1 MTIAGRIHM
10 LVMLFLLALPA
21 AAHHSFAIFDSTR
34 EVTISGTVTEF
45 QWTNPHC
52 WLHVDVTG
60 DDGATEQWV
69 VEMLSK
75 NVLGRMGWNRISV
88 KPGDEVTVVMHP
100 VRTGASGGN
109 MVSIFDA
116 DGEPIGGPLQ

>member
-1 MTIAGRIHM
+1 MTIAGKIRM
-10 LVMLFLLALPA
+10 LVMLAVLALPA

-34 EVTISGTVTEF
+34 EVTISGTVAEF

-52 WLHVDVTG
+52 WLHVDVVG
-60 DDGATEQWV
+60 DDGVAEQWV

-88 KPGDEVTVVMHP
+88 KSGDEVTVVLHP

-109 MVSIFDA
+109 MVRIFDA
-116 DGEPIGGPLQ
+116 AGEPIGGPLQ